1 MNPPMVCHIC
11 QWVHQFLCLL
21 RLLALFPTGGASHP
35 RQGTVLSAFAHYP
48 LAFLSK
54 INLIISCSWLLLPS
68 LLLYFRILVA
78 DSLLLSSHLVY
89 DLSSLLSSIS
99 QSQWIG
105 FLMMDH
111 ISHIAMIVDP
121 YCIWSDLV

>member
-1 MNPPMVCHIC
+1 MVVAPI
-11 QWVHQFLCLL
+11 VV
-21 RLLALFPTGGASHP
+21 AL
-35 RQGTVLSAFAHYP
+35 
-48 LAFLSK
+48 
-54 INLIISCSWLLLPS
+54 
-68 LLLYFRILVA
+68 FRILVA

-111 ISHIAMIVDP
+111 ISQIAMIVDP
-121 YCIWSDLV
+121 YASGQTWSEVT